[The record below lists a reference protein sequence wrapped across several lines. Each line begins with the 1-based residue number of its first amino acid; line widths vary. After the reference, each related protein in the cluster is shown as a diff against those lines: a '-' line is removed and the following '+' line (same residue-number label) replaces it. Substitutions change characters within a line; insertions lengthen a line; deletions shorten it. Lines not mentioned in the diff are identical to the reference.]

1 MKIVKIV
8 IALLIIA
15 GVAYWAFDSVNTRS
29 YAGSA
34 IAFTVGSGS
43 QVSISH
49 EAGEP
54 AVLDMTASSSFA
66 VTSTN
71 TDLSGS
77 GTREG
82 SGRNV
87 VYRHQVELPAGATDF
102 RVTRGSNITFAFE
115 GAPSA
120 EAVVTPMEGDAAR
133 TTVIVAAVVILAA
146 LYYISRTLEHR
157 WIKAVMPKTAPGGQ
171 TAAQT

>member
-15 GVAYWAFDSVNTRS
+15 GTAYWAFDSTNTRS
-29 YAGSA
+29 YAGSD
-34 IAFTVGSGS
+34 IEFTVGNGS
-43 QVSISH
+43 SVNISH
-49 EAGEP
+49 EASEP
-54 AVLDMTASSSFA
+54 VVLDITASSSFA

-71 TDLSGS
+71 NDLSGS

-87 VYRHQVELPAGATDF
+87 VYRHQVELPADTTDF
-102 RVTRGSNITFAFE
+102 RVTRGSNITFAVD
-115 GAPSA
+115 GAA
-120 EAVVTPMEGDAAR
+120 EAVVTPMQGDAAR
-133 TTVIVAAVVILAA
+133 TTIIMAAVVIIAA

-157 WIKAVMPKTAPGGQ
+157 WIKAIMPKSSPGGQ